1 MKNRIF
7 FVTSPLQILNT
18 KSAIDNLGGERDI
31 YKDYVIIIHSSLT
44 NFLKKIVKYYAKK
57 CMEIIYIIFIF
68 NNGCLRSNY

>member
-18 KSAIDNLGGERDI
+18 KSAIDNLGRDI

-44 NFLKKIVKYYAKK
+44 NFLKKIVQYYAKK
-57 CMEIIYIIFIF
+57 YMLKEIIYIIFIF
-68 NNGCLRSNY
+68 NNGCLRSIY